1 MSVKYSPPPIKI
13 TASRTTRGPDGKPIP
28 IKVTPPTDGAKPAPA
43 GDQAPAADAAAGDQA
58 PAADAAGD
66 QAPAADAAG
75 DQAGKKGK
83 KGKK

>member
-1 MSVKYSPPPIKI
+1 MSVKYSPPPITI

-43 GDQAPAADAAAGDQA
+43 GDQAPAADAA
-58 PAADAAGD
+58 GD